1 MLANHLLRA
10 TAASV
15 AVLMVIGLIAL
26 MAWGLSHKTSV
37 TSLSGFTRIQQPA
50 PEFRLSLLPGGELYL
65 SELRGR
71 PIVINF
77 WASWCSPCREEA
89 LSLERAWQIYR
100 DEGVVFIGIDIQD
113 TEESARAYLRE
124 FGVTYPNGRDVD
136 GKITIDYGI
145 VGMPATF
152 FVNRIGI
159 VERRWVGAIDEDRL
173 LAWVNEL
180 VSDVTPSG
188 ETDGI
193 NSQAFFELDQDG

>member
-1 MLANHLLRA
+1 M
-10 TAASV
+10 
-15 AVLMVIGLIAL
+15 
-26 MAWGLSHKTSV
+26 
-37 TSLSGFTRIQQPA
+37 
-50 PEFRLSLLPGGELYL
+50 
-65 SELRGR
+65 
-71 PIVINF
+71 
-77 WASWCSPCREEA
+77 
-89 LSLERAWQIYR
+89 ERAWQIYR